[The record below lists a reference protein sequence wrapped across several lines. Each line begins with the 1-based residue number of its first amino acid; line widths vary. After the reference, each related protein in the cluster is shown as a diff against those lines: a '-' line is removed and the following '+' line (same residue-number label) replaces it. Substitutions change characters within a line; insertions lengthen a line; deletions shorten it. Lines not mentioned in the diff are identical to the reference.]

1 MLMKGVICYGNIGQ
15 RLSLSKRVR
24 VSMWS
29 SRLRWVTDDLKR
41 CYPTSCSGCNGVP
54 QRHHINMVE
63 LQKERVTEVFW
74 FICHPVDLQVV
85 DIRSFL
91 SSIACV
97 LARNK

>member
-1 MLMKGVICYGNIGQ
+1 
-15 RLSLSKRVR
+15 
-24 VSMWS
+24 
-29 SRLRWVTDDLKR
+29 
-41 CYPTSCSGCNGVP
+41 
-54 QRHHINMVE
+54 MVE

-85 DIRSFL
+85 DIRSFF